1 MNSQARSSRS
11 RASLKGMLERA
22 VRSWPSRYL
31 AERDR
36 EGGLLAVLDG
46 DTGRLWVR
54 LGDAPNAWAC
64 VE

>member
-1 MNSQARSSRS
+1 MNAQTRSGQRRKSPN
-11 RASLKGMLERA
+11 GMLERA
-22 VRSWPSRYL
+22 IRCWPARYF

-36 EGGLLAVLDG
+36 AGSLQAVLDA

-54 LGDAPNAWAC
+54 LGDSPNAWAC